1 MVVIKINADT
11 QQEREVKIVSD
22 DGTWKSGS
30 YHIYKA
36 KSLDD
41 IETGEPEDTNT
52 PDYLGKL
59 ILDKEKS
66 TSQFETGNLTSEE
79 QQEIATFVMDYTAP
93 DGVY

>member
-1 MVVIKINADT
+1 MVVLKINADT
-11 QQEREVKIVSD
+11 PQEREVKIISD

-41 IETGEPEDTNT
+41 IEPGEPKDINIA
-52 PDYLGKL
+52 DYLAKL
-59 ILDKEKS
+59 ILDKEKA
-66 TSQFETGNLTSEE
+66 TSQFENSNLTAEE
-79 QQEIATFVMDYTAP
+79 QQEIAAFVMDYTAP

>member
-1 MVVIKINADT
+1 MVVLKINADT
-11 QQEREVKIVSD
+11 PLEREVKIVSD

-41 IETGEPEDTNT
+41 IEAGEPKDINIA
-52 PDYLGKL
+52 DYLAKL

-66 TSQFETGNLTSEE
+66 SSHFENSNLTAEE
-79 QQEIATFVMDYTAP
+79 QQEIVAFIMDYTPP